1 MLERDGIIADG
12 EVNSEVR
19 RVCVLSLKALGA
31 LGGFY
36 NISYAAKGWNE
47 YKAYTYTGYTYKRSD
62 RLNLDSWIAGEMR
75 KTPMPISR
83 RMRMGLCLMR
93 RIQSILRILT
103 LTFSILSNL
112 LLIKVDVVPADY
124 EVE

>member
-62 RLNLDSWIAGEMR
+62 RLNLDSWGDEEDTDANLTKNEDGTVSHEAHTIHFADPYVDLFNIV
-75 KTPMPISR
+75 KLITY
-83 RMRMGLCLMR
+83 
-93 RIQSILRILT
+93 QS
-103 LTFSILSNL
+103 
-112 LLIKVDVVPADY
+112 
-124 EVE
+124 